1 MSNHGNRVQGF
12 VDVRVWLAKTHA
24 ALFAL
29 DW

>member
-1 MSNHGNRVQGF
+1 MSNHGDRVQGF
-12 VDVRVWLAKTHA
+12 VDVWVWLAKTHV